1 MKIVIT
7 GASGFL
13 GSQLLNSTSATG
25 LSVLPITR
33 HTVDP
38 LDKIL
43 SYSPDVV
50 IHCAWKGG
58 NSYIDVNSIT
68 QFANVQDGIQLIET
82 LQQLPNKP
90 KFIGFGTFAEYGN
103 IANMAIETDY
113 ERPTSMYGLSKL
125 TFKNYSKSLCE
136 LYGIEWVWIR
146 PCYVYGPGDVSTRL
160 IPTVINKII
169 NGETVSLDS
178 CNKLI
183 DYLYI
188 DDFVNYVCSLIGQS
202 NNGIYNICS
211 GQQYKLKEVVLKIGE
226 LLEAKERLSFDKT
239 NGRELS
245 STLMCG
251 SNIKI
256 NQISA
261 PTTLTTLEA
270 GLQKT
275 INYYIQQHEKQNNLK
290 RA

>member
-1 MKIVIT
+1 MKIIIT

-13 GSQLLNSTSATG
+13 GSQLLNRLTTAG

-33 HTVDP
+33 HTIDP
-38 LDKIL
+38 LNKML
-43 SYSPDVV
+43 SYGPDVV

-58 NSYIDVNSIT
+58 NSYADVNSIT
-68 QFANVQDGIQLIET
+68 QFANVHDGIELIET
-82 LQQLPNKP
+82 LRQLPNKP

-103 IANMAIETDY
+103 ITNMAIETDY
-113 ERPTSMYGLSKL
+113 ERPTSMYGLSKF

-136 LYGIEWVWIR
+136 LYGIDWVWIR

-169 NGETVSLDS
+169 NGEAVSLDS
-178 CNKLI
+178 CDKLI

-188 DDFVNYVCSLIGQS
+188 DDFVNYMYSLITQS

-211 GQQYKLKEVVLKIGE
+211 GRQYKLKEVILKIGE
-226 LLEAKERLSFDKT
+226 LLNAKERLSFGKI
-239 NGRELS
+239 NSRELS
-245 STLMCG
+245 STIMCG
-251 SNIKI
+251 SNVKI
-256 NQISA
+256 SQIST
-261 PTTLTTLEA
+261 PITLTKLDT

-275 INYYIQQHEKQNNLK
+275 INYYIQQHEKQNNTK